1 MLLPLRPVRWIWI
14 TRTVFLRATFAFTII
29 SALHYVFLV
38 QHRLRA
44 HAHSLAP
51 PPSTNLAAS

>member
-1 MLLPLRPVRWIWI
+1 MLFSVRPERWIWI

-38 QHRLRA
+38 QHRLRL
-44 HAHSLAP
+44 HTHTLPPHSSADIR
-51 PPSTNLAAS
+51 AS